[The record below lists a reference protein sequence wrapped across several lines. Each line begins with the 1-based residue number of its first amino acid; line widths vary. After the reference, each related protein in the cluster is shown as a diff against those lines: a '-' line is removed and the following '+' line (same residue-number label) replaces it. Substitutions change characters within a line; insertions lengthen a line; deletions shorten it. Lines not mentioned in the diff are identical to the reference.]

1 MYSTTVAGSADIPE
15 LLPIINR
22 AYRGEASRQGWT
34 TEADFIAGELRT
46 DADDLARLM
55 ARPDAVF
62 LKASDAAGRIGGC
75 VFLEKRGARLYLGML
90 SVAPELQ
97 GHGIGKLLLQGADQH
112 ALRVGCRAVF
122 MRVISLRAELID
134 WYVRHGYR
142 NTGELVPFESPEKF
156 GVPVQPLEFVI
167 LEKDLA

>member
-1 MYSTTVAGSADIPE
+1 MYNTSIASPADIPE
-15 LLPIINR
+15 LLPLINR

-55 ARPDAVF
+55 ARPGAVF
-62 LKASDAAGRIGGC
+62 LIARDTSGATGGC
-75 VFLEKRGARLYLGML
+75 VFLEKRRARLYLGML

-97 GHGIGKLLLQGADQH
+97 GHGIGKLLLQSAELH
-112 ALRVGCRAVF
+112 ARQTGCQAVF
-122 MRVISLRAELID
+122 MRVISLRVELID

-142 NTGELVPFESPEKF
+142 NTGATEPFESPEKF

-167 LEKDLA
+167 LEKILE

>member
-1 MYSTTVAGSADIPE
+1 MYKTTIADPSDIPE
-15 LLPIINR
+15 LLPLINK
-22 AYRGEASRQGWT
+22 AYRGDASRQGWT

-55 ARPDAVF
+55 ARPGAVF
-62 LKASDAAGRIGGC
+62 LKASDAAGTIGGC
-75 VFLEKRGARLYLGML
+75 VFLEKRDAGLYLGML

-97 GHGIGKLLLQGADQH
+97 GHGIGKLLLQGAEMH
-112 ALRVGCRAVF
+112 ARHVGCRVVF

-142 NTGELVPFESPEKF
+142 NTGVLEPFESPEKF
-156 GVPVQPLEFVI
+156 GVPKQPLEFVI
-167 LEKDLA
+167 LEKTLA